1 MNIAKNIK
9 NIAQEV
15 LLNESR
21 AIENPTKPLGNDF
34 EECVKEI
41 YSSKWRIA
49 ITGIGKSVIIANK
62 IMTSLNSAG
71 MSAGLLNAA
80 PSCYVNRGLF
90 LFNDLFGCIAKSDN
104 TSALK
109 VLKSLYERRQSKLVA
124 LTCSAN
130 FRLNEGET
138 GSPKTRHFIQ
148 RNLEVSIV

>member
-1 MNIAKNIK
+1 MNIVKNIK

-21 AIENPTKPLGNDF
+21 AIENPAKPFGNDF

-71 MSAGLLNAA
+71 MSVRLLNAA
-80 PSCYVNRGLF
+80 PYCYVHGGVFQHNHLV
-90 LFNDLFGCIAKSDN
+90 GCITKSDN
-104 TSALK
+104 TFALK
-109 VLKSLYERRQSKLVA
+109 VLRPMYERWQSKLVA
-124 LTCSAN
+124 LTGRAN
-130 FRLNEGET
+130 FRLNERK
-138 GSPKTRHFIQ
+138 SDARRQCDFIQ
-148 RNLEVSIV
+148 ENY